1 MATYL
6 YPITVDKQNVLQDD
20 ANEKKQR
27 MMGSSF
33 STHVL
38 FRVAMSGNRNAVI
51 KPVIPAGFYLF
62 KPTERRDQM
71 FLSYCGLCSPRA
83 SSHKSCHE
91 VLRDFLAIAR

>member
-1 MATYL
+1 M
-6 YPITVDKQNVLQDD
+6 YPKTVDKQNVLQGE
-20 ANEKKQR
+20 ANEEKQR

-51 KPVIPAGFYLF
+51 KLVIAAGFYLF

-71 FLSYCGLCSPRA
+71 FLSYCGLRAPRA

-91 VLRDFLAIAR
+91 VLRDFLAIPR